1 MGLYYVEPQTHEN
14 SRMDL
19 VMMYGGEEFVIE
31 LKIWHDQKYE
41 TEKLMLKNKSFGF
54 DILK

>member
-31 LKIWHDQKYE
+31 LKIWHD
-41 TEKLMLKNKSFGF
+41 
-54 DILK
+54 